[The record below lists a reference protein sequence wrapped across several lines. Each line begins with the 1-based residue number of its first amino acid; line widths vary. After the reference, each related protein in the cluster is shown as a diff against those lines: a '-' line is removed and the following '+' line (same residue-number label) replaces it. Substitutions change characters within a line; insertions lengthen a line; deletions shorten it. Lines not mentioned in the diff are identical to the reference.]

1 MATLRYL
8 HKHRP
13 EERGEAMDKNTVG
26 KGSYL
31 GGQQRTHSGS
41 VERIQTM
48 PFLPNTREC
57 QLF

>member
-1 MATLRYL
+1 MLRCL

-13 EERGEAMDKNTVG
+13 DEREGAEDKDAVGE
-26 KGSYL
+26 GSYL

-48 PFLPNTREC
+48 LFLSV
-57 QLF
+57 QQV